1 MQDTKFMECLDERV
15 FAGWQEAARK
25 DIERAF
31 GVFQMKFQWVARPML
46 LHRLN
51 DISNRMCCCVMLH
64 NMCVSDRVMDG
75 DVSARHNPSHNVLNE
90 DIIVEMPD
98 DLAEVQGSSASTTS
112 TIGIRNMAPH
122 VQRLVTQKAAWN
134 DLNDNDECLRLLNG
148 LKACH
153 HGLSKQKLKKK

>member
-1 MQDTKFMECLDERV
+1 
-15 FAGWQEAARK
+15 
-25 DIERAF
+25 
-31 GVFQMKFQWVARPML
+31 MKFQWVARPML
-46 LHRLN
+46 LHRLK
-51 DISNRMCCCVMLH
+51 DISNQMCCCVTLH

-75 DVSARHNPSHNVLNE
+75 DVCAKCNPSNNVLCE

-98 DLAEVQGSSASTTS
+98 DLGDAQGSSASTTS

-122 VQRLVTQKAAWN
+122 VQRLAKQKEAWN

-153 HGLSKQKLKKK
+153 